1 MERREFSAAL
11 AVGMLG
17 LSGAALAQGR
27 PQNGQQY
34 LTLDQPVAMDAP
46 AGKIEVLEFFWYNCP
61 HCNAFEP
68 TLEPWIKRQAKDVV
82 VRRVPVAFRADFV
95 PQQRL
100 YYALEALGR
109 VDDIHRKVFYA
120 IHVEK
125 QVLNTDAAIIG
136 WVEKQGLDKAKF
148 TEQFSSFSAASKARK
163 AAQLQDAFK
172 VQGVPS
178 LGIAGRYYT
187 DGTLAGG
194 TMAQALAV
202 TDFLVA
208 EARKA
213 K

>member
-17 LSGAALAQGR
+17 LSGVARAQGK
-27 PQNGQQY
+27 PQNGEQY
-34 LTLDQPVAMDAP
+34 LTLDQPVAVEVP
-46 AGKIEVLEFFWYNCP
+46 AGKIEVIEFFWYSCP

-82 VRRVPVAFRADFV
+82 VRRVPVAFRPDFG

-100 YYALEALGR
+100 FFALEAMGR
-109 VDDIHRKVFYA
+109 VDDIHSKVFHA

-125 QVLNTDAAIIG
+125 QPLNTDAAIIA
-136 WVEKQGLDKAKF
+136 WAEKQGLDKAKF
-148 TEQFSSFSAASKARK
+148 TAQFTSFGASTKASKAV
-163 AAQLQDAFK
+163 QLQNAFK

-202 TDFLVA
+202 TDYLVA